1 MTNLEILSNKEGDS
15 ILVENS
21 VIASIGR
28 EEALKRR
35 AKASVK
41 IIDCKGFY
49 AIPGLGDAHVHLLSY
64 GLYKNRLDLSKTAS
78 IEDIKKLVAEK
89 AEEIGPGK
97 WIVGRGW
104 DQEKLV
110 EKRAPNRWDL
120 DEAAPRN
127 PVLLYRV
134 CGHVAVANGYALRIA
149 GIDENTE
156 DPRGGR
162 FGREDGRISGV
173 LYEKAV
179 EIVEEKIE
187 KPSIREAAEL
197 IADVLSEAASYGLVE
212 LHAMSVDEYE
222 FKVLDFMDKTGM
234 LKLRIK
240 AYLETDFGNVRYGKR
255 GRNLEIC
262 GIKVIAD
269 GSFGARTAYLRAP
282 YSDAPNTKGELL
294 IDAARL
300 AVIFKSA
307 EERGLEVAVHAIGDG
322 AIEEVLKAVRKSGF
336 KKARIE
342 HASLTPPDII
352 ERIAEL
358 EIPVSVQPHFIL
370 SDWWI
375 AERLGAR
382 RTRWVYAYKSL
393 LARGVKVM
401 GSSDAPVEPLNP
413 WLGIYAAVDRGRRE
427 KLNIWRFSN
436 QEALGTREALQ
447 LYLNTE
453 NRCLKEGEIA
463 DIAVIKF
470 SPFAQS
476 DVRENR
482 VILVTVDGRIVY
494 CRI

>member
-1 MTNLEILSNKEGDS
+1 
-15 ILVENS
+15 
-21 VIASIGR
+21 
-28 EEALKRR
+28 
-35 AKASVK
+35 
-41 IIDCKGFY
+41 
-49 AIPGLGDAHVHLLSY
+49 
-64 GLYKNRLDLSKTAS
+64 
-78 IEDIKKLVAEK
+78 
-89 AEEIGPGK
+89 
-97 WIVGRGW
+97 
-104 DQEKLV
+104 
-110 EKRAPNRWDL
+110 
-120 DEAAPRN
+120 
-127 PVLLYRV
+127 
-134 CGHVAVANGYALRIA
+134 
-149 GIDENTE
+149 
-156 DPRGGR
+156 
-162 FGREDGRISGV
+162 
-173 LYEKAV
+173 
-179 EIVEEKIE
+179 
-187 KPSIREAAEL
+187 
-197 IADVLSEAASYGLVE
+197 
-212 LHAMSVDEYE
+212 
-222 FKVLDFMDKTGM
+222 
-234 LKLRIK
+234 
-240 AYLETDFGNVRYGKR
+240 
-255 GRNLEIC
+255 
-262 GIKVIAD
+262 
-269 GSFGARTAYLRAP
+269 
-282 YSDAPNTKGELL
+282 ELL

-342 HASLTPPDII
+342 HASLTPPDVI

-375 AERLGAR
+375 TERLGTR

-447 LYLNTE
+447 LYLNKE

-476 DVRENR
+476 E
-482 VILVTVDGRIVY
+482 
-494 CRI
+494 C